1 MIDERADIVGEQAVK
16 AHVAK
21 AQLVVAAAQ
30 LLLPIGTQRQRCM
43 AAADDRLVIVSALGV
58 AGCSGQRLRAFFSN
72 EAIAVTPTPSVAM
85 AATVRHF
92 GGNGR

>member
-1 MIDERADIVGEQAVK
+1 MRSSARETGIAARYGACSSSRRRRK
-16 AHVAK
+16 A
-21 AQLVVAAAQ
+21 
-30 LLLPIGTQRQRCM
+30 GRCI
-43 AAADDRLVIVSALGV
+43 RLVSCSTEHHIGARNSVWFGWHSTAV
-58 AGCSGQRLRAFFSN
+58 VSGQRLRSLFSN